1 MKAIKAR
8 KYSVGQKRYF
18 YEDTE
23 HMSQIHAGPGA
34 YNPHDQ
40 VPNLKMNK
48 TNHKFWIG
56 KHKKEN

>member
-34 YNPHDQ
+34 YNPHD
-40 VPNLKMNK
+40 
-48 TNHKFWIG
+48 
-56 KHKKEN
+56 